1 MVELVR
7 LLNKRE
13 VTSEQLVAVFG
24 HRAATV
30 GKDLCIITEQNFD
43 FALKMAKECD
53 EHRAKTGK
61 NNIMIEE
68 EWD

>member
-1 MVELVR
+1 MEIVR

-30 GKDLCIITEQNFD
+30 GKDLCIITEHNFD
-43 FALKMAKECD
+43 FAWKMAKECD
-53 EHRAKTGK
+53 EHRGKSGK
-61 NNIMIEE
+61 NNVTIEE